1 VSQRCSHFDTDG
13 RRLVVASGRHSFS
26 IHTLHPNRADI
37 IDSGTPVDFFA
48 GGDGSSRGS
57 SGGGGG
63 GGGVGGGGV
72 RAGGR
77 FMGAPSVVVDA
88 IRFLT
93 PGVFEADHVEVAVM
107 YTRKATGSRFVV
119 IFDVSGGDAAALGG
133 GSAESGDGSAAAAAA
148 AVAAAATAHAG
159 GGGGAAAAA
168 RGAVKLRCVLVHD
181 PYNITDAATA
191 PNGALLRQQL
201 HPLPWVPGGF
211 AVTTHNG
218 LLLFGPSARRAPVR
232 ITLPAPSA
240 ASAVSALK
248 PTSVVAAGGVD
259 AARCELVLVLDDAR
273 AVRVSVTPGLRTTA
287 AEAGVLA
294 RPSIVTVLASGS
306 VSVPLLFFLAHR
318 GSQ

>member
-1 VSQRCSHFDTDG
+1 
-13 RRLVVASGRHSFS
+13 
-26 IHTLHPNRADI
+26 
-37 IDSGTPVDFFA
+37 
-48 GGDGSSRGS
+48 
-57 SGGGGG
+57 
-63 GGGVGGGGV
+63 
-72 RAGGR
+72 
-77 FMGAPSVVVDA
+77 MGAPSVVVDA

-133 GSAESGDGSAAAAAA
+133 ASAESGDGSAAAAAA
-148 AVAAAATAHAG
+148 TAHAAG
-159 GGGGAAAAA
+159 GGGGAAAAV
-168 RGAVKLRCVLVHD
+168 RGAVKLRCVLVHE

-218 LLLFGPSARRAPVR
+218 MLLFGPSARRASVR

-240 ASAVSALK
+240 ASAVSALN
-248 PTSVVAAGGVD
+248 PASVVAAGGVD
-259 AARCELVLVLDDAR
+259 AARCELVLVLDDGR

-306 VSVPLLFFLAHR
+306 VSLPLLFFLAHR

>member
-1 VSQRCSHFDTDG
+1 MVVNTAHFLQREWSAFYQHERAIHLVCRARSLLLHLHLCAQYLDSRFVFTHTHDPRYLVAHDEPIPAGVTDSEVLMAKSF
-13 RRLVVASGRHSFS
+13 RIESSG
-26 IHTLHPNRADI
+26 ADETA
-37 IDSGTPVDFFA
+37 DDDDD
-48 GGDGSSRGS
+48 GGDDEED
-57 SGGGGG
+57 GGGGAAPAA
-63 GGGVGGGGV
+63 VGGGGA
-72 RAGGR
+72 AG
-77 FMGAPSVVVDA
+77 
-88 IRFLT
+88 
-93 PGVFEADHVEVAVM
+93 
-107 YTRKATGSRFVV
+107 
-119 IFDVSGGDAAALGG
+119 
-133 GSAESGDGSAAAAAA
+133 
-148 AVAAAATAHAG
+148 G
-159 GGGGAAAAA
+159 GGGGAAAAV

-201 HPLPWVPGGF
+201 HPLPWVPGGL

-248 PTSVVAAGGVD
+248 PASVVAAGGVD
-259 AARCELVLVLDDAR
+259 AARCELVLVLDDGR

-306 VSVPLLFFLAHR
+306 VSLPLLFFLAHR